1 MAASC
6 SNTSISCPGL
16 SAKGVALTEILQS
29 RLPVA
34 PWMAAHT
41 LRLPGTGPID
51 PADWLQRDDAF
62 AEQMALRDRLIAERR
77 AEVHAV
83 AEGAEAAG
91 EETLET
97 VLAHLARDPGYRR
110 EGDAIER
117 PDGVRLPLAGPP
129 LVVAG
134 RLVQEDLC
142 ILEKPAG
149 AAEHALTAAVLCFPS
164 NWTLAEKL
172 GRGMARI
179 HLPVEPYDESIARRV
194 QRMLDLLRPEAPL
207 MRANVLAYSTGG
219 LFNPRHEFDRH
230 HPEAGETRRIRV
242 ERQVLLRLPRTGA
255 IVFSIHTYMV
265 APEALTPEQRA
276 GLEAVRPDALEGA

>member
-6 SNTSISCPGL
+6 SITSISCPGL
-16 SAKGVALTEILQS
+16 PAKGVALTEILQS

-34 PWMAAHT
+34 PWMSAHA

-62 AEQMALRDRLIAERR
+62 AEQMALRDRLIAGRR

-83 AEGAEAAG
+83 AEGAEAAA

-97 VLAHLARDPGYRR
+97 VLGHLARDPGYRR
-110 EGDAIER
+110 EADAILR
-117 PDGVRLPLAGPP
+117 PDGVRVPQGGPP

-149 AAEHALTAAVLCFPS
+149 SDEHVLTAAILCFPS
-164 NWTLAEKL
+164 NWTLAEKI

-179 HLPVEPYDESIARRV
+179 HLPVEHYDEGIARRV

-207 MRANVLAYSTGG
+207 MRANLLVYSTGG

-230 HPEAGETRRIRV
+230 RPEIGETRRIRV

-255 IVFSIHTYMV
+255 ILFSIHTFMV
-265 APEALTPEQRA
+265 APEALTTEQRA
-276 GLEAVRPDALEGA
+276 ALDAVRPEALAGA

>member
-1 MAASC
+1 M
-6 SNTSISCPGL
+6 
-16 SAKGVALTEILQS
+16 TEILQS

-41 LRLPGTGPID
+41 LRLPGTAPID
-51 PADWLQRDDAF
+51 PAAWLQRDEAYGP
-62 AEQMALRDRLIAERR
+62 QMALRDRLIAERP

-83 AEGAEAAG
+83 REGAEAAAA
-91 EETLET
+91 ETLET
-97 VLAHLARDPGYRR
+97 VLAHLRNDPGYRV
-110 EGDAIER
+110 GPDGITR
-117 PDGVRLPLAGPP
+117 PDGVTVPVDGPP

-142 ILEKPAG
+142 VLEKPPG
-149 AAEHALTAAVLCFPS
+149 GEEHVLTAAILCFPS

-179 HLPVEPYDESIARRV
+179 HLPVEHYDEGIARRV

-207 MRANVLAYSTGG
+207 MRANLLVYSTGG

-230 HPEAGETRRIRV
+230 RPAEGEGRRIRV

-265 APEALTPEQRA
+265 APEALTAEQRA
-276 GLEAVRPDALEGA
+276 ALDAVRPDALARA